1 MCQVRVLGPS
11 EGRPHTDGGPGGV
24 HLRHQSLRPGHQE
37 EERVEPQVSHSDRQ
51 LQSHRPPQDLR
62 SAGGWR
68 GSVRVPGQHR
78 GQAQQC
84 LQCQSGQASG
94 QFELILRLESYN
106 DGPRF
111 HNRVWDGQKVLF
123 LPRDGNI
130 LPLYYRASS
139 PQQALYYHIILL

>member
-1 MCQVRVLGPS
+1 M
-11 EGRPHTDGGPGGV
+11 
-24 HLRHQSLRPGHQE
+24 
-37 EERVEPQVSHSDRQ
+37 
-51 LQSHRPPQDLR
+51 
-62 SAGGWR
+62 
-68 GSVRVPGQHR
+68 PGQHR

-94 QFELILRLESYN
+94 QLELILRLESYN

-139 PQQALYYHIILL
+139 PQQALYYHIILLLHCNTVTLSHCISLPPDSWLASQQTQPTALIFHYFSWISNISQYRIYHFRIAPCLDRKKKRIKTSIK